1 MIRKALRPLVISI
14 PLAVSTWLALPAAAS
29 AQEAD
34 QDAVRTLLENVASW
48 MEAGDFAALDEV
60 YAPGKG
66 VHIVEGAGV
75 NHGWEE
81 YRDDHLKPELEGFQN
96 FSYRYF
102 DVEAQV
108 RGDVA
113 WAGFRYELSV
123 DTERGHIEM
132 EGRGTAVLERM
143 DGSWRIVRTHTSGR
157 RKQ

>member
-1 MIRKALRPLVISI
+1 MIRKPLRPLVAAITV
-14 PLAVSTWLALPAAAS
+14 AVSTSLALPSGAS

-34 QDAVRTLLENVASW
+34 EEAVRALLENVASW

-60 YAPGKG
+60 YAPGED
-66 VHIVEGAGV
+66 VHIIEGAGV
-75 NHGWEE
+75 NHGWKE
-81 YRDDHLKPELEGFQN
+81 YRDSHLKPELESFEN
-96 FSYRYF
+96 FSYSYF
-102 DVEAQV
+102 DVEPHV

-123 DTERGHIEM
+123 DTARGHIEM

-143 DGSWRIVRTHTSGR
+143 DGDWRIVRTHTSGR